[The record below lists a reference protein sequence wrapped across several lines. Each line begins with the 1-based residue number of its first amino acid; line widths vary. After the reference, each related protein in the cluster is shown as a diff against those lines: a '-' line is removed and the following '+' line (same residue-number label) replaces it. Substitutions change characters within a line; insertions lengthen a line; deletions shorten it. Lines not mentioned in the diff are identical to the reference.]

1 MRVRSLLA
9 VSAIILIPSFSFVS
23 QANDGFDFGQASAVE
38 EVKTPE
44 TAPVKS
50 ADTKEVKAV
59 AKEIP
64 QDVVKAA
71 PVEKIEINK
80 LEPVKIA
87 QSANSAEDDALARA
101 QAAMNGEVLAKPFLA
116 ERPEAVDA
124 YIKEAMA
131 KDLKPAEYKGTN
143 WKKGYTC
150 RDLLRYS
157 WNEYRNCS
165 YYHRYHGRYYW

>member
-9 VSAIILIPSFSFVS
+9 VSAIILIPNVSSVS

-38 EVKTPE
+38 EVKAPE
-44 TAPVKS
+44 VATVKNVEM
-50 ADTKEVKAV
+50 KEATVV
-59 AKEIP
+59 AKEMP
-64 QDVVKAA
+64 QEVVKVA
-71 PVEKIEINK
+71 PVEKIKINK
-80 LEPVKIA
+80 PETIQIA
-87 QSANSAEDDALARA
+87 QSANSEEDDALARA

-131 KDLKPAEYKGTN
+131 KDLKPEEYKGTN